1 MDDKIRPNA
10 MYIKT
15 HTMNLLNEN
24 IDNSNYSLD
33 EILQWGKTK
42 LLQS

>member
-1 MDDKIRPNA
+1 MDDKFRPNA

-15 HTMNLLNEN
+15 STMNLLNEN

>member
-1 MDDKIRPNA
+1 MDDKIIPND

-15 HTMNLLNEN
+15 STMNLLDEN

-33 EILQWGKTK
+33 ESLQWGKTK
-42 LLQS
+42 LFQS